1 MKIIKIMIAASEEM
15 HEEKLE
21 FTNLIEHL
29 NEVLEPRGIE
39 LKRIKWNPETDGSIE
54 DYKAKLKECEMCL
67 TLYWHDLAGNSEEE
81 LDTAYQE
88 LKDGNNP
95 RNLYVFFKE
104 PTKDL
109 TVALKDFKANF
120 VTKYGHFFCKFENVD
135 TMNLHF
141 ILQFEVYQNNLQS
154 GLIDVSDGK
163 VSVGGRAI
171 VNLSNIG
178 FAAFNKDYKRLQYE
192 LTKLDREI
200 SSLSKKQKK
209 NNGGK
214 ALAKQ
219 LRVVKAER
227 KKIKEEFDAYQLH
240 LYSIALNFAKKSAEQ
255 YTERMVRARELF
267 EQGNV
272 IEADRILDIG
282 ELKREANAELA
293 RFEQQQH
300 NLELKIEE
308 FVLKADTVMA
318 NTSLSV
324 PVRFR
329 QACEAVEE
337 AINIARKINYDEDKY
352 AKLLY
357 SYAVLLQQ
365 FNYMKE
371 AVDYYQKALNIRRR
385 LAAFTP
391 DVHQPIL
398 AEMLNNLGALFSE
411 LHHYNDAEKT
421 FQEALKIYRQLTS
434 VNSDAYLQHVA
445 LSLCNLG
452 ALLINERRLA
462 DAEKYFQEG
471 LEIRRKLTASN
482 PGKYQLDLAD
492 TLCNFGALQAKLKHI
507 DDAERSFQEA
517 LLIYN
522 KQVPS
527 KSIEIIPSVSN
538 VLTNLGNLKYERG
551 CYSEAEK
558 ALQDALKLRRMLA
571 DSNPDAFLPYLAQT
585 LYNLG
590 AVQYHLDK
598 YDEAKKECVEALR
611 ILRPLASSNPDAYLP
626 NLVIALTNYG
636 SLLDHL
642 GNHADAEE
650 NIMEALEINRRLA
663 VEKPDIYIS
672 NVADSLNNIAIVQK
686 NLEHYAEAENSYQEA
701 LSIYRK
707 LVKVS
712 SDTYEPD
719 LAQTLGNY
727 GNLLIV
733 LDRYKEAE
741 KYYSEALTLYL
752 QLTNKYPG
760 TYQTEIAK
768 MIKNMSD
775 AQENIGP
782 GLITRQLFTLREWC
796 KNVYNSI
803 IRLSSN

>member
-1 MKIIKIMIAASEEM
+1 MKTIKIMIAASEEM
-15 HEEKLE
+15 HDEKLE
-21 FTNLIEHL
+21 FSNLIEHL

-39 LKRIKWNPETDGSIE
+39 LKRIKWDPGTDGSIE
-54 DYKAKLKECEMCL
+54 DFKSKLKECEMCL
-67 TLYWHDLAGNSEEE
+67 TLYWRDIAGNSEQE

-104 PTKDL
+104 PTEEL
-109 TVALKDFKANF
+109 SEALKDFKANF

-141 ILQFEVYQNNLQS
+141 ILQFEAYQNSLQS

-214 ALAKQ
+214 ALTKQ
-219 LRVVKAER
+219 LKVVKAER
-227 KKIKEEFDAYQLH
+227 EKLKEEFDAYQQH

-255 YTERMVRARELF
+255 YTERMARARELF

-318 NTSLSV
+318 NSSLSV
-324 PVRFR
+324 PARFR
-329 QACEAVEE
+329 QACEAIEE
-337 AINIARKINYDEDKY
+337 AINIARKIKYDEDKY

-365 FNYMKE
+365 FNFMKE

-385 LAAFTP
+385 LAASTP

-411 LHHYNDAEKT
+411 LHNDDAEKT
-421 FQEALKIYRQLTS
+421 FQEALKIYHQLTS
-434 VNSDAYLQHVA
+434 VNSDVYLPHVA
-445 LSLCNLG
+445 LTLCNLG
-452 ALLINERRLA
+452 TLLINERRLA

-492 TLCNFGALQAKLKHI
+492 TLCNFGALQAKLNQF
-507 DDAERSFQEA
+507 DDAEQSFQEA
-517 LLIYN
+517 LLIYH

-527 KSIEIIPSVSN
+527 KSIEIMPNVSN
-538 VLTNLGNLKYERG
+538 VLTNLGNLKYNCG
-551 CYSEAEK
+551 SYSEAEK
-558 ALQDALKLRRMLA
+558 ALLDALKLRRILA

-598 YDEAKKECVEALR
+598 YDEAKKDCVEALR
-611 ILRPLASSNPDAYLP
+611 ILRPLVASNPDAYLP
-626 NLVIALTNYG
+626 KLVIALNNYG

-642 GNHADAEE
+642 GNHSDAEQK
-650 NIMEALEINRRLA
+650 IMEALEINRRLA

-686 NLEHYAEAENSYQEA
+686 NLEHYAEAESSYQEA
-701 LSIYRK
+701 LRICRK

-712 SDTYEPD
+712 SDTYQPD

-741 KYYSEALTLYL
+741 KYYSEALALYL
-752 QLTNKYPG
+752 QLTHKYPG

-768 MIKNMSD
+768 MIKKLNE
-775 AQENIGP
+775 AQEKIGP
-782 GLITRQLFTLREWC
+782 GLITRQLLILRKWC
-796 KNVYNSI
+796 KNVYNSV
-803 IRLSSN
+803 IRFNSNS